1 MSKLGDSHLA
11 DYPEPS
17 HLSRHRLNILCER
30 VSRSVVGS
38 GSDSTVASVSEVI
51 RSSIEAFVTARG
63 DVPRAVKQVAPLLH
77 QVGIREAHR
86 HPESPRLEQSFQLAS
101 IAVQRGLPLV
111 VGDLVTRDSL
121 RILRQDLAAYMNQLH
136 RIARTGF
143 DRTIRVAAM
152 CQDERLAELR
162 AVAFRGA
169 TSPNTDHLAF
179 AAGLDP
185 KGLFIPIVAVHT
197 KLPDTIRQ
205 HPHALIDD
213 NGMQALIPDTWDVN
227 TIAQVVQ
234 AQVVLGPPATLAKA
248 YEGVVLTGNAA
259 SILRDGAVLD
269 PRSVVPSTDLLGEL
283 LVRGNPL
290 LAELLVTKHLGSM
303 EELPLSRRMALS
315 EMLLVSL
322 ERGLPLNR
330 VARELGVASQTAHN
344 RMKAL
349 RQLLGDK
356 IDDADQRLELIV
368 ALRSARNRWTG
379 R

>member
-1 MSKLGDSHLA
+1 MSNLGDSHLT

-38 GSDSTVASVSEVI
+38 ASGSTVALISEVI
-51 RSSIEAFVTARG
+51 RSSVEAFVTSRG
-63 DVPRAVKQVAPLLH
+63 DVQRAVRQVAPLLH
-77 QVGIREAHR
+77 QVGIREAYR
-86 HPESPRLEQSFQLAS
+86 HPDSSRLEKSFQLAS

-121 RILRQDLAAYMNQLH
+121 RTLRQDLAAYMNQLY
-136 RIARTGF
+136 RIARAGF
-143 DRTIRVAAM
+143 DRTIRVTAM
-152 CQDERLAELR
+152 SQEDRLAELR

-169 TSPNTDHLAF
+169 SSPDTDHLAA

-185 KGLFIPIVAVHT
+185 KLLFTPIVAVHSA
-197 KLPDTIRQ
+197 LPVAIRE
-205 HPHALIDD
+205 HPHALVDD
-213 NGMQALIPDTWDVN
+213 NAMQALIPDAWDLN
-227 TIAQVVQ
+227 TIAQAVQ
-234 AQVVLGPPATLAKA
+234 TQVVLGPPATLTKA

-269 PRSVVPSTDLLGEL
+269 TRSVVPSTDLLGEL

-290 LAELLVTKHLGSM
+290 LAELLVTKHLSSM
-303 EELPLSRRMALS
+303 EDLPLSRRMALS

-349 RQLLGDK
+349 RQILGDK

-368 ALRSARNRWTG
+368 ALRSARNRWTEN
-379 R
+379 